1 MGKRGPTRQTTAHL
15 KLVGSRLAKERAD
28 EPVPE
33 SGEPECPEFI
43 AKDALMMAEWQK
55 VCRSLAQ
62 MGILSTADRMAIAC
76 YAEAA
81 AELSRTVDL
90 VLEAGLTTETDKGN
104 VIQHPLVGIKNK
116 AAERVGKFEAKLG
129 LSPSSRS
136 TVKTNP
142 KQSSS
147 VPKRT
152 RA

>member
-1 MGKRGPTRQTTAHL
+1 MGKRGPARKTTTHL
-15 KLVGSRLAKERAD
+15 KLVGSRLAKERAN
-28 EPVPE
+28 EPVAE
-33 SGEPECPEFI
+33 SGAPECPAFV
-43 AKDALMMAEWQK
+43 AADALIFEEWK
-55 VCRSLAQ
+55 KACKSLEQ
-62 MGILSTADRMAIAC
+62 MGILSTADRMTIAC

-81 AELSRTVDL
+81 AELSRTVAL

-142 KQSSS
+142 KPATS